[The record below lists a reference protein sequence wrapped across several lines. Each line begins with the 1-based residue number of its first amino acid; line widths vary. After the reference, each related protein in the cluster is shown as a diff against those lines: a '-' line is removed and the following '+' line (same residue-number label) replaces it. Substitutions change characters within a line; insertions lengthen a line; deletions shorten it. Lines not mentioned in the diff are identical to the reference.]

1 MILPESINT
10 MCTALSS
17 SAHFSKLPTVI
28 CCLGLEGKFVKT
40 ITKLPVL
47 YNVKDKDSPNISS
60 QFFSTNQ
67 LICPAMKNRDENKLY
82 KLFHLFL

>member
-40 ITKLPVL
+40 ITKLPVV

-67 LICPAMKNRDENKLY
+67 LLICPAMKNRDENKLC
-82 KLFHLFL
+82 